1 MIEKKII
8 SSDVSVMT
16 EEEGE
21 RLDSFLLNATLRE
34 NTEYAKA
41 LTELFG
47 PIDNPRY
54 ILMERTFL
62 KRREYYPVP
71 SCLGSKKEDVELFLR
86 ELNAQKQSFRAHYL
100 RNPKGK
106 KILLG
111 GNHEEKKL

>member
-62 KRREYYPVP
+62 K
-71 SCLGSKKEDVELFLR
+71 
-86 ELNAQKQSFRAHYL
+86 
-100 RNPKGK
+100 KGNI
-106 KILLG
+106 ILSHLVLPLKG
-111 GNHEEKKL
+111 RM

>member
-1 MIEKKII
+1 
-8 SSDVSVMT
+8 MT

-62 KRREYYPVP
+62 TRREYYPVP